1 MKSEVRSLPPQAP
14 RLKISG
20 TSLSGGRKPA
30 LEGFNQELEVR
41 KTGSYE
47 VKRVGLLSFSASQLL
62 KFSFLAFTVCCL
74 LPTVFTGCAKKE
86 DTIKIGVAGP
96 MTGDQ
101 AKMGMD
107 LKNGVELAVSEW
119 NERGGVLGK
128 KIELLTEDDQ
138 HDPKL
143 AVAVANKLANSGA
156 AGVVG
161 HWNSSASIPAS
172 EVYKEGG
179 NIPMIT
185 PASTNPQLTERGFE
199 NVFRVCGRD
208 DQQGKL
214 AAEFVIRSLK
224 IKKVAIIHD
233 KTTYGQG
240 LADEFKKAIGSAA
253 DVVYYGVIIQ
263 GDKDFRAVLTSVK
276 GKKPELIY
284 FGGIYPE
291 AGLLVKQARELGIK
305 TPFMSGDGTIDKEFI
320 KIAGKENAEGTYLTF
335 SPDPSSIATAKAFL
349 DKYHAKYG
357 EHGPYSIY
365 AYDAANILLTGIS
378 KAGVTDGKRVSDEIH
393 KLTYEGALGAIQ
405 FDQKGDVLKAPYI
418 VWITKD
424 GEFKEYWKPGEE

>member
-1 MKSEVRSLPPQAP
+1 MKKINIAFLLFIIHFSL
-14 RLKISG
+14 
-20 TSLSGGRKPA
+20 
-30 LEGFNQELEVR
+30 F
-41 KTGSYE
+41 
-47 VKRVGLLSFSASQLL
+47 
-62 KFSFLAFTVCCL
+62 
-74 LPTVFTGCAKKE
+74 TVFTGCAKKE

-119 NERGGVLGK
+119 NEKGGVLGK
-128 KIELLTEDDQ
+128 KIELLIEDDQ

-143 AVAVANKLANSGA
+143 AVAVANKLSNSGA
-156 AGVVG
+156 AGVIG
-161 HWNSSASIPAS
+161 HCNSSASIPAS
-172 EVYKEGG
+172 EVYKDRG
-179 NIPMIT
+179 NIPMLR
-185 PASTNPQLTERGFE
+185 PASTNPQLTGRGYE

-208 DQQGKL
+208 DQQGMI
-214 AAEFVIRSLK
+214 AAEFVAKNLK

-240 LADEFKKAIGSAA
+240 LANEFKKALGNLSAVA
-253 DVVYYGVIIQ
+253 QAGAAEVIYSGVVIQ
-263 GDKDFRAVLTSVK
+263 GDKDFRAVLTSIK
-276 GKKPELIY
+276 EKKPELIY

-291 AGLLVKQARELGIK
+291 AGLLVKQAKELGIK
-305 TPFMSGDGTIDKEFI
+305 APFMSGDGTIDKEFI
-320 KIAGKENAEGTYLTF
+320 KIAGRENAEGTYLTF
-335 SPDPSSIATAKAFL
+335 SHDPSNIPTAKAFL

-378 KAGVTDGKRVSDEIH
+378 KAGAVDGEKIAYAIH
-393 KLTYEGALGAIQ
+393 NLIYDGALGKVQ

-424 GEFKEYWKPGEE
+424 GEFKEYWKPE